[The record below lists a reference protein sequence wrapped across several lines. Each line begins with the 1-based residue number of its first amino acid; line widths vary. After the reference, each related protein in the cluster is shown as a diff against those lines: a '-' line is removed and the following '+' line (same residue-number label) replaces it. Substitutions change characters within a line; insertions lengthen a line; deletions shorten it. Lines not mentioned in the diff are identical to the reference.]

1 MYVFHSIMQPFN
13 YSNVINWFWLV
24 QVRNVVNQEVL
35 KREVVEGEKVDEAK
49 KKISKALNK
58 LSKSKTTKQ
67 SIAIDKND
75 AAEATEVI
83 EQVIE

>member
-1 MYVFHSIMQPFN
+1 
-13 YSNVINWFWLV
+13 
-24 QVRNVVNQEVL
+24 L